1 MKAPT
6 GNTASIDEY
15 IGGFPQPVQAI
26 LSEMR
31 AVIRLAAPQ
40 AIEKISYQIPTL
52 YFNGNLVHFAAFKRH
67 IGFYPGAS
75 GVSAF
80 QQELKGYKTSKGA
93 IQFPLGQ
100 PLPLAL
106 VKKIVEFRI
115 QENSPM
121 KAGKKKA

>member
-6 GNTASIDEY
+6 GNIASIDEY
-15 IGGFPQPVQAI
+15 ISGFPEPVQAI
-26 LSEMR
+26 LSELR
-31 AVIRLAAPQ
+31 SLIRLAAPQ
-40 AIEKISYQIPTL
+40 AVEKISYRIPTF

-80 QQELKGYKTSKGA
+80 RQELKSYKTSKGA

-115 QENSPM
+115 KENSQR
-121 KAGKKKA
+121 KVGKKKA